1 MWNLPR
7 PGKKPVSPAV
17 ADGFFT
23 TEPPGKPKRT
33 LFKIS
38 DNVTRINNPNTEQ
51 DEKERIII
59 KLLFKK
65 DFWERETEKTFSE
78 NRKRRE
84 EKEGGGGGRTT

>member
-1 MWNLPR
+1 M
-7 PGKKPVSPAV
+7 
-17 ADGFFT
+17 T
-23 TEPPGKPKRT
+23 
-33 LFKIS
+33 I
-38 DNVTRINNPNTEQ
+38 INNPNTEQ
-51 DEKERIII
+51 DEKERIIV